1 MREEVDEVVAEGP
14 LPERKMIRDYE
25 PGTQVAAR
33 FEISAGGFLGGDTAG
48 IDVMGDGRL
57 VPFRGG
63 VMRREL
69 EPKGNQT
76 AFDAVRKALR

>member
-1 MREEVDEVVAEGP
+1 
-14 LPERKMIRDYE
+14 
-25 PGTQVAAR
+25 
-33 FEISAGGFLGGDTAG
+33 
-48 IDVMGDGRL
+48 MGDGRL

-76 AFDAVRKALR
+76 PFDAVRKALR